1 MKTPEFCSLIG
12 HCLGSYPNLCT
23 LNYNCLIPV
32 NALIDHCRTDK
43 VDKVNVL
50 FFAPLT
56 PSENPSISSTW
67 FYYLLNSSCHILS
80 FIRQRLCF
88 LLPTP
93 QWLLTF
99 SRMDSEMLK
108 MMYKALS
115 KPYGLFSWGLC
126 RYYSVW
132 NGLSHSASTLASP
145 QTLTCTFRC
154 LVNLNSF
161 FCFLFKY
168 HFIGERFP
176 DPKIRL
182 THTYIP

>member
-1 MKTPEFCSLIG
+1 MKTPEFCSLIE

-32 NALIDHCRTDK
+32 NALINHCRTDK

-50 FFAPLT
+50 FFAVLT

-115 KPYGLFSWGLC
+115 KPYSLFSWGLC
-126 RYYSVW
+126 RHCSVW
-132 NGLSHSASTLASP
+132 NGLSHSAPTLASP
-145 QTLTCTFRC
+145 QTLTCTFLR
-154 LVNLNSF
+154 LVNLNSSSAF
-161 FCFLFKY
+161 SLNTILLGKDFQILKL
-168 HFIGERFP
+168 
-176 DPKIRL
+176 D
-182 THTYIP
+182 